1 MTSYERT
8 KMLLN
13 KEIPDRMGIFEH
25 FWPETLEQF
34 WPPQGYPKGGNPS
47 YYFDYDIVYCG
58 GWINSEPFIGV
69 REVIKETEEWRIIKD
84 GRGATLKFWKNKSG
98 TPEHIG
104 FEITER
110 EKWKTYREPLLEI
123 RKERLGDLENMRL
136 NLKIARERE
145 KFTIFGDLF
154 IFELMRATIGDQNF
168 LPALLLDPDWIRDFA
183 QVYLDFYR
191 NHYDMLFRKVGLP
204 DGFLVYEDFGY
215 SNGLFCSPKVLSEL
229 IMPYEKEFV
238 SFLKSYGLPVILHS
252 CGDIRKAVPLIIDA
266 GYDCLQ
272 PMEAKAGC
280 NVVEFA
286 KTYGNKLAYMG
297 NINVVVLNTNDP
309 LKIKEEVLP
318 KLKVLSRMKIPYF
331 FHSDHS
337 IPPTV
342 TLETYRY
349 ALSLFNENCWYF

>member
-8 KMLLN
+8 KILLS

-34 WPPQGYPKGGNPS
+34 WPLQGYPKGESPY

-58 GWINSEPFIGV
+58 GWINSEPFMGTK
-69 REVIKETEEWRIIKD
+69 EVIKETEEWRIIKD

-98 TPEHIG
+98 TPEHID
-104 FEITER
+104 FEITDR
-110 EKWKTYREPLLEI
+110 EKWKKYREPLLEI
-123 RKERLGDLENMRL
+123 RKERLGDIESMRL
-136 NLKIARERE
+136 NLKTAREKK

-168 LPALLLDPDWIRDFA
+168 LPALLLDPDWIKDFA
-183 QVYLDFYR
+183 QVYLNFYR
-191 NHYDMLFRKVGLP
+191 NHYEILFREAGLP

-229 IMPYEKEFV
+229 IMPYEKELV
-238 SFLKSYGLPVILHS
+238 NFLKSYGLPVILHS

-266 GYDCLQ
+266 GFDCLQ
-272 PMEAKAGC
+272 PMEAKARC
-280 NVVEFA
+280 DVVEFA

-309 LKIKEEVLP
+309 LKIKEEILP
-318 KLKVLSRMKIPYF
+318 KLKTLSKMRIPYF

-342 TLETYRY
+342 TLETYKY
-349 ALSLFNENCWYF
+349 ALKLFGENCWYS

>member
-1 MTSYERT
+1 MGT
-8 KMLLN
+8 K
-13 KEIPDRMGIFEH
+13 
-25 FWPETLEQF
+25 
-34 WPPQGYPKGGNPS
+34 
-47 YYFDYDIVYCG
+47 
-58 GWINSEPFIGV
+58 
-69 REVIKETEEWRIIKD
+69 EVIKETEEWRIIKD

-98 TPEHIG
+98 TPEHID
-104 FEITER
+104 FEITDR
-110 EKWKTYREPLLEI
+110 EKWKKYREPLLEI
-123 RKERLGDLENMRL
+123 RKERLGDIESMRL
-136 NLKIARERE
+136 NLKTAREKK

-168 LPALLLDPDWIRDFA
+168 LPALLLDPDWIKDFA
-183 QVYLDFYR
+183 QVYLNFYR
-191 NHYDMLFRKVGLP
+191 NHYEILFREAGLP

-229 IMPYEKEFV
+229 IMPYEKELV
-238 SFLKSYGLPVILHS
+238 NFLKSYGLPVILHS

-266 GYDCLQ
+266 GFDCLQ

-280 NVVEFA
+280 DVVEFA

-309 LKIKEEVLP
+309 LKIKEEILP
-318 KLKVLSRMKIPYF
+318 KLKTLSKMRIPYF

-342 TLETYRY
+342 TLETYKY
-349 ALSLFNENCWYF
+349 ALKLFGENCWYS

>member
-1 MTSYERT
+1 MGT
-8 KMLLN
+8 K
-13 KEIPDRMGIFEH
+13 
-25 FWPETLEQF
+25 
-34 WPPQGYPKGGNPS
+34 
-47 YYFDYDIVYCG
+47 
-58 GWINSEPFIGV
+58 
-69 REVIKETEEWRIIKD
+69 EVIKETEEWRIIKD

-98 TPEHIG
+98 TPEHID
-104 FEITER
+104 FEITDR
-110 EKWKTYREPLLEI
+110 EKWKKYREPLLEI
-123 RKERLGDLENMRL
+123 RKERLGDIESMRL
-136 NLKIARERE
+136 NLKTAREKK

-168 LPALLLDPDWIRDFA
+168 LPALLLDPDWIKDFA
-183 QVYLDFYR
+183 QVYLNFYR
-191 NHYDMLFRKVGLP
+191 NHYEILFREAGLP

-229 IMPYEKEFV
+229 IMPYEKELV
-238 SFLKSYGLPVILHS
+238 NFLKSYGLPVILHS

-266 GYDCLQ
+266 GFDCLQ

-280 NVVEFA
+280 DVVEFA

-309 LKIKEEVLP
+309 LKIKEEILP
-318 KLKVLSRMKIPYF
+318 KLKTLSKMRIPYF

-342 TLETYRY
+342 TLETYKY
-349 ALSLFNENCWYF
+349 VLKLFGENCWYS